1 MPSIVTRLFGRAGQ
15 DPTPTRQDLSGQS
28 LSGQVLSGK
37 AATAPRTD
45 FSVPMRFVLAA
56 GIAGL
61 PVGLYG
67 LSQGTAAGLLAAS
80 LSLAI
85 GLAVPVALHVAR
97 RKDGP
102 GAPRMGA
109 GLGPADLRGLVDKV
123 RDGVI
128 RMGADGAVRFASG
141 SAADLLA
148 CPRYGLSGQGLFER
162 VHVLDRPAWLTAL
175 DGVRRSGVQRIVDV
189 RLRRDD
195 PEGLTRAP
203 RFILVSADISR
214 AAGDGELLVIL
225 EETGATPAGDSA
237 AAGGNA
243 VVPQGTQLLA
253 TIGHELKTPLNAIV
267 GFADMLGDGLA
278 GPLNSTQTD
287 YAGLIGKSG
296 RHLVGVVD
304 ALLDYSRIE
313 AGRFALEPQLFD
325 PAAIIAPSLAMVSAM
340 AEAQGVTLKSE
351 LPPALPAM
359 MADERACRQILINLL
374 TNAIKFSRSGGTVSV
389 SLRRQGRHL
398 CLQVSDQGI
407 GMDTCALARLGEPFF
422 QAQQGLDRRYEGT
435 GLGLSIVK
443 GLVGLHGGRLVAQ
456 SSPGEGT
463 VMSVLLPINGPA
475 TKLEDTGAIVSL
487 DRDLSDQ
494 PMPQP
499 MSTWPDARRR
509 AR

>member
-1 MPSIVTRLFGRAGQ
+1 GRAGQ
-15 DPTPTRQDLSGQS
+15 DPAPARQAPMGLAGSGLLAGLSM
-28 LSGQVLSGK
+28 
-37 AATAPRTD
+37 
-45 FSVPMRFVLAA
+45 PMRLVLLA
-56 GIAGL
+56 GVAGL
-61 PVGLYG
+61 PFGVYG
-67 LSQGTAAGLLAAS
+67 LSQGTPAGLLAAAF
-80 LSLAI
+80 SLAL

-97 RKDGP
+97 RRE
-102 GAPRMGA
+102 GATAMRPAA
-109 GLGPADLRGLVDKV
+109 GLGQADIRDLLEKL
-123 RDGVI
+123 RDGVM
-128 RMGADGAVRFASG
+128 RLGEDGGVRFASG
-141 SAADLLA
+141 SAATLLG
-148 CPRYGLSGQGLFER
+148 CPRYGLLGQGLFER

-175 DGVRRSGVQRIVDV
+175 DTVRRTGAGRIVEL
-189 RLRRDD
+189 RLRQDD
-195 PEGLTRAP
+195 AEGLTRAP
-203 RFILVSADISR
+203 RFILASAELSRSADGR
-214 AAGDGELLVIL
+214 EVLVIL
-225 EETGATPAGDSA
+225 EEIGIGMPAEGAARQGGEDGDA
-237 AAGGNA
+237 LPHGA
-243 VVPQGTQLLA
+243 QLLA

-278 GPLNSTQTD
+278 GQLNGTQKD

-325 PAAIIAPSLAMVSAM
+325 PAAIVAPSLAMVGAM
-340 AEAQGVTLKSE
+340 AQSQGVTLKTE
-351 LPPALPAM
+351 LPAALPAV

-374 TNAIKFSRSGGTVSV
+374 TNAIKFSQKGATVSV

-398 CLQVSDQGI
+398 CLQVSDSGI
-407 GMDTCALARLGEPFF
+407 GMDTDSLARLGEPFF
-422 QAQQGLDRRYEGT
+422 QAQQGFDRRYGGT

-443 GLVGLHGGRLVAQ
+443 GLVGLHGGRMVAQ

-475 TKLEDTGAIVSL
+475 TKLEDTGQVVSL
-487 DRDLSDQ
+487 DRDPSNQ